1 MDKNEKLS
9 LNVTKQQTLFDDL
22 DIEEQNIILKELD
35 EIAMNVNNQ
44 LTEKFENY
52 LCKNLNN

>member
-1 MDKNEKLS
+1 MGKDKKLS

-52 LCKNLNN
+52 LFKNLSN